1 VSVLLPLAA
10 TAAAAGATYFSC
22 VRPMRRNGRCAA
34 APKAADVAAPEPD
47 VETQTLAALAAL
59 ARLRAGTPIDTGA
72 SRSGGRQ
79 E

>member
-47 VETQTLAALAAL
+47 VETQTLAALA
-59 ARLRAGTPIDTGA
+59 RLRAGTPIDTGA
-72 SRSGGRQ
+72 SRSGGRH